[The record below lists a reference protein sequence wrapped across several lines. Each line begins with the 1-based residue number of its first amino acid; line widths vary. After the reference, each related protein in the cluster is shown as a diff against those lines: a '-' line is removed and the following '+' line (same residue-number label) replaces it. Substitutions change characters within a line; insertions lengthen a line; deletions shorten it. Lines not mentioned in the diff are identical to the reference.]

1 MPLCR
6 ANPKRFFYTWF
17 IILFLIALPRLFAA
31 PSVAAETSLPEA
43 PVDQLV
49 QMDQTV
55 FLGEDQFKER
65 ITRPV
70 SGRESPL
77 GLLLSGGSARALA
90 HIGVLKR
97 LEESGYAPDFIV
109 TNSMGSIVGLLYG
122 AGLSPDTIQ
131 SLLLQLDLASLFQPE
146 IPLHGGL
153 LNPTEFIE
161 LIEEYVPYDNIEDF
175 PIPVMVVCEDL
186 RTKQKVVLAEGDF
199 STVLAASFALP
210 FYFPPQNLG
219 PYRLIDG
226 GVANLAPLSIPYRYS
241 DSVLLSSTFYQ
252 KELNLSN
259 PITNL
264 NVAMDI
270 GKSRSAIEDIKQY
283 NPVWIRCAVE
293 EFSFMEWYSIKEI
306 VARGYESAED
316 TLTSERF
323 SSLSDTIQ
331 AVPGEYLGQAR
342 EKSQIAL
349 SRGLKEYQRT
359 GLVHVELVR
368 IGARVGIQLSESPYE
383 RPLFG
388 DRNRFTLGAYAK
400 SGYSETRIKLFYQPE
415 YLNQYQLT
423 DKTYTGAGFEFTWM
437 PGRLLLLSGFSD
449 LIFTDDYRVDST
461 FVFHSTHSSGELF
474 LPFRIASGT
483 VLGPIA
489 GVELTTDET
498 FHTDSY
504 VLHGGIK
511 GDTGPSQKLLESF
524 TTKVSYTQAGDTAF
538 EADVKLEQQFVGPLH
553 LQQRLFTRL
562 PLAQSGTVP
571 YYPSDYYKPRV
582 SPEQVN
588 RLLIVSTNAVLAFPG
603 FQPTFGETLIM
614 EQLSFGPFFDLRETG
629 STELNYALGGEVST
643 ALSLL
648 GLKPIMLQMNGGWSY
663 DTQEWFF
670 SLTLWS

>member
-6 ANPKRFFYTWF
+6 ANTERFFYTCF
-17 IILFLIALPRLFAA
+17 IILFLIILPRLAAA
-31 PSVAAETSLPEA
+31 PSDPAEASPPEA

-55 FLGEDQFKER
+55 FLGEAQFKER

-70 SGRESPL
+70 SGRDSPL

-97 LEESGYAPDFIV
+97 LEEAGYAPDFIV

-131 SLLLQLDLASLFQPE
+131 ALLLQLDLATLFELE

-161 LIEEYVPYDNIEDF
+161 LIEEYVPYDNIKDL

-199 STVLAASFALP
+199 STILAASFALP

-241 DSVLLSSTFYQ
+241 DSVILSSTFYQ

-270 GKSRSAIEDIKQY
+270 GKSRSAIEDIKRY
-283 NPVWIRCAVE
+283 DPVWIRCAVE
-293 EFSFMEWYSIKEI
+293 EFSFMEWYSINEI
-306 VARGYESAED
+306 VTRGYESAD
-316 TLTSERF
+316 RALTSERF
-323 SSLSDTIQ
+323 RKLSATMQ
-331 AVPGEYLGQAR
+331 AVPGAYLSPAR
-342 EKSQIAL
+342 KKAQRTL
-349 SRGLKEYQRT
+349 YRGLREYQRT
-359 GLVHVELVR
+359 GIVHVEPAR
-368 IGARVGIQLSESPYE
+368 IGGRVGIQLTESPYE

-388 DRNRFTLGAYAK
+388 DRNRFTLGAYTK
-400 SGYSETRIKLFYQPE
+400 SGYNETGIKLFYQPE
-415 YLNQYQLT
+415 FLNQYQLI
-423 DKTYTGAGFEFTWM
+423 DKTYTGAGLEFTLM
-437 PGRLLLLSGFSD
+437 PGRLVRLSGFSD
-449 LIFTDDYRVDST
+449 LNFTDNQQVDTT
-461 FVFHSTHSSGELF
+461 FAFHSSHSSGELF
-474 LPFRIASGT
+474 IPFRIASDT
-483 VLGPIA
+483 VLGPIT
-489 GVELTTDET
+489 GGELTTDET

-504 VLHGGIK
+504 VLHGGIRI
-511 GDTGPSQKLLESF
+511 DTKSSKKLLESF
-524 TTKVSYTQAGDTAF
+524 TTKLSYNQAGDTAF
-538 EADVKLEQQFVGPLH
+538 EADAALEQQIVGPLY

-562 PLAQSGTVP
+562 PIARSSTVP

-582 SPEQVN
+582 SPEQVE

-614 EQLSFGPFFDLRETG
+614 EQLSFGPFFEMRETG
-629 STELNYALGGEVST
+629 APELNYAFGGKVST

>member
-1 MPLCR
+1 MPLHR
-6 ANPKRFFYTWF
+6 ANTERFFYTCF
-17 IILFLIALPRLFAA
+17 IILFFITLPLLSAA
-31 PSVAAETSLPEA
+31 PSDPVGGALPEE
-43 PVDQLV
+43 PIDRLV

-55 FLGEDQFKER
+55 FLGEAQFKER
-65 ITRPV
+65 IARPI
-70 SGRESPL
+70 SGRDTPL

-97 LEESGYAPDFIV
+97 LEEAGYAPDFIV
-109 TNSMGSIVGLLYG
+109 TNSMGSIVGILYG
-122 AGLSPDTIQ
+122 AGLSPDAIQ
-131 SLLLQLDLASLFQPE
+131 SLLLQLDLAALFEPE
-146 IPLHGGL
+146 IPLYGGL

-161 LIEEYVPYDNIEDF
+161 LIEEYVPYDRIEDF

-186 RTKQKVVLAEGDF
+186 RTKQKVVLAEGDL

-210 FYFPPQNLG
+210 FYFPPQNSG

-241 DSVLLSSTFYQ
+241 EAVILSSTFYQ

-270 GKSRSAIEDIKQY
+270 GKTRSAIEDIKKY
-283 NPVWIRCAVE
+283 DPVWIRCAVE
-293 EFSFMEWYSIKEI
+293 EFSFMEWYSINEI
-306 VARGYESAED
+306 VERGYESADD

-323 SSLSDTIQ
+323 RSLSDTIQ
-331 AVPGEYLGQAR
+331 TVPVEYLSQAR
-342 EKSQIAL
+342 EKAQRAL

-359 GLVHVELVR
+359 GIVHVNPAR
-368 IGARVGIQLSESPYE
+368 IGARVGIQLSESPYK

-388 DRNRFTLGAYAK
+388 DRNRFTLGAYSK
-400 SGYSETRIKLFYQPE
+400 SGYNETGIKLFYQPE
-415 YLNQYQLT
+415 YLNQYQLI
-423 DKTYTGAGFEFTWM
+423 DNTYTGAGLEYTWM
-437 PGRLLLLSGFSD
+437 PGRFVRFRGFND
-449 LIFTDDYRVDST
+449 LNFAADHRADTS
-461 FVFHSTHSSGELF
+461 FAFHSTHSMGELYI
-474 LPFRIASGT
+474 PFRTSSGM
-483 VLGPIA
+483 VLGPVT
-489 GVELTTDET
+489 GGELTTDET
-498 FHTDSY
+498 FHTDNY

-511 GDTGPSQKLLESF
+511 GHTSPSQKLLESF
-524 TTKVSYTQAGDTAF
+524 ATKLSYTRAGDTAF
-538 EADVKLEQQFVGPLH
+538 EAEVALEQQLVGPLH

-562 PLAQSGTVP
+562 PIDQSGTVP

-588 RLLIVSTNAVLAFPG
+588 RLLIVNTDAVLAFPG

-629 STELNYALGGEVST
+629 TTELNYALGGKVST